1 MSSFNLKEQENNIDN
16 KIVVALERI
25 SEAFKVLLWKESK
38 ENSLSPIQI
47 QVLIFLLFHSEEK
60 CKVSYLADEFNL
72 TKATISDSIR
82 VLHNKELIFKAY
94 NETDSRSYT
103 IQLSTKGRGIAKK
116 SAYFTTSIEKP
127 IQQFSEEQK
136 EVVFSSLLQMIKSLN
151 TSGVITLQRMCF
163 SCTNYKL
170 QNNQHF
176 CTLLQSNLQDSELRV
191 DCEDHALKVS

>member
-1 MSSFNLKEQENNIDN
+1 MSSFNLKKQENNIDY

-47 QVLIFLLFHSEEK
+47 QILIFLLFHSEEK
-60 CKVSYLADEFNL
+60 CKVSYLANEFNL

-82 VLHNKELIFKAY
+82 VLHKKELITKIY
-94 NETDSRSYT
+94 SETDSRSYT
-103 IQLSTKGRGIAKK
+103 IQLSSKGRKIAEK
-116 SAYFTTSIEKP
+116 SAYFTSSIEKP
-127 IQQFSEEQK
+127 IQQFSKEQK
-136 EVVFSSLLQMIKSLN
+136 EIVFSSLVQMIKSLN

-163 SCTNYKL
+163 TCTNYKL

-176 CTLLQSNLQDSELRV
+176 CSLLQSNLHDSELRI
-191 DCEDHALKVS
+191 DCQDHVLKVS